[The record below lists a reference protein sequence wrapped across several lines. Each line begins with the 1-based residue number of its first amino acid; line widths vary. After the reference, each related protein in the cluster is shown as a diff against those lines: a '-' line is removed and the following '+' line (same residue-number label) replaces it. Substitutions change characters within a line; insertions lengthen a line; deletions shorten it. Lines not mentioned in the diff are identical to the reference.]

1 MPGIDGY
8 TPPASYSPLWTFL
21 GLGVLVLIAAWYVFV
36 WWWSKRKH
44 RMPPQPPAGN
54 AVLEAGVLKD
64 KYYDLI
70 EEVEESWRQGD
81 LTTRAAHQKLG
92 TLVRF
97 FVFES
102 SGRTAQVMTLD
113 DLNQANLRSVADAV
127 EQYYPAEFAAVEQ
140 GDVPSSAVIAREVV
154 GTWS

>member
-1 MPGIDGY
+1 MPGVDGY
-8 TPPASYSPLWTFL
+8 YPPTSYAPIWAIL
-21 GLGVLVLIAAWYVFV
+21 GAVILALVVAWYVFL

-44 RMPPQPPAGN
+44 RMPHPPPTAN
-54 AVLEAGVLKD
+54 PVLEAARLKD
-64 KYYDLI
+64 KYLGLI
-70 EEVEESWRQGD
+70 REVEDAWRAEE
-81 LTTRAAHQKLG
+81 LSTRAAHQKLG

-102 SGRTAQVMTLD
+102 SGRKAQVMTLE

-140 GDVPSSAVIAREVV
+140 GDVPYSADVAREVV

>member
-1 MPGIDGY
+1 MPGVDGY
-8 TPPASYSPLWTFL
+8 YPPTAYAPVWAIL
-21 GLGVLVLIAAWYVFV
+21 GTVLLVLLVVWYLFV
-36 WWWSKRKH
+36 WWWSNRKH
-44 RMPPQPPAGN
+44 RMPQPPSAAN
-54 AVLEAGVLKD
+54 AALEAARLKD

-70 EEVEESWRQGD
+70 REVEEAWRAEE
-81 LTTRAAHQKLG
+81 LSTRAAHQKLG

-102 SGRTAQVMTLD
+102 SGRKAQVMTLE

-140 GDVPSSAVIAREVV
+140 GDVPYSADVAREVV
-154 GTWS
+154 GTWN

>member
-1 MPGIDGY
+1 MPGVDSFL
-8 TPPASYSPLWTFL
+8 PPTTYAPVWAILGAVLLTLILLWYL
-21 GLGVLVLIAAWYVFV
+21 FV

-44 RMPPQPPAGN
+44 RMPEAPAGAN
-54 AVLEAGVLKD
+54 PVLDASTLKN

-70 EEVEESWRQGD
+70 EEVEEAWRAEE
-81 LTTRAAHQKLG
+81 LSTRAAHQKLG

-102 SGRTAQVMTLD
+102 SGYNAQVMTLD

-140 GDVPSSAVIAREVV
+140 GDLPYSADVARELV
-154 GTWS
+154 GTWN

>member
-1 MPGIDGY
+1 MPGVDGY
-8 TPPASYSPLWTFL
+8 NAPATYSPLWSWL
-21 GLGVLVLIAAWYVFV
+21 GFGILVLVAAWYLFV
-36 WWWSKRKH
+36 WWWSRRKH
-44 RMPPQPPAGN
+44 RMPRPPSASN
-54 AVLEAGVLKD
+54 AILEAGLLRD

-70 EEVEESWRQGD
+70 EEVEEAWRREE
-81 LTTRAAHQKLG
+81 LSTRAAHQKLG

-102 SGRTAQVMTLD
+102 SGRKAQVMTLE

-140 GDVPSSAVIAREVV
+140 GDVPASAGIAREVV
-154 GTWS
+154 GTWN

>member
-1 MPGIDGY
+1 MPGVDGY
-8 TPPASYSPLWTFL
+8 IPPTGYAPIWAILGAILLFL
-21 GLGVLVLIAAWYVFV
+21 IVAWYVFV
-36 WWWSKRKH
+36 WWWARRKH
-44 RMPPQPPAGN
+44 RMPSPPRAAN
-54 AVLEAGVLKD
+54 PVLEAARLKD

-70 EEVEESWRQGD
+70 QEVEEAWRAEE
-81 LTTRAAHQKLG
+81 LSTRAAHQKLG

-102 SGRTAQVMTLD
+102 SGRKAQVMTLE

-140 GDVPSSAVIAREVV
+140 GDVPYSADVAREVV
-154 GTWS
+154 GTWN

>member
-1 MPGIDGY
+1 MPGGEGFY
-8 TPPASYSPLWTFL
+8 PPTTYAPIWVI
-21 GLGVLVLIAAWYVFV
+21 LGVILLVLVVAWFVFV
-36 WWWSKRKH
+36 WWWSNRKH
-44 RMPPQPPAGN
+44 RMPHPPPA
-54 AVLEAGVLKD
+54 ADPLLEAARLKS
-64 KYYDLI
+64 KYYGLI
-70 EEVEESWRQGD
+70 EEVEGAWRAEE
-81 LTTRAAHQKLG
+81 LSTRAAHQKLG

-102 SGRTAQVMTLD
+102 SGRKAQVMTLE

-140 GDVPSSAVIAREVV
+140 GDVPSSANVAREVV

>member
-8 TPPASYSPLWTFL
+8 TPPASYAPIWTFL
-21 GLGVLVLIAAWYVFV
+21 GIGILVLIAAWYLFI
-36 WWWSKRKH
+36 WWWSRRKH
-44 RMPPQPPAGN
+44 RMPPSTPTQN
-54 AVLEAGVLKD
+54 VLLEAGLLKN

-70 EEVEESWRQGD
+70 DEVEQSWRQGD
-81 LTTRAAHQKLG
+81 LSTRAAHQKLG

-102 SGRTAQVMTLD
+102 SGRKAQVMTLE
-113 DLNQANLRSVADAV
+113 DLNQANLHSVADAV

-140 GDVPSSAVIAREVV
+140 GDLPSSAGIAREVV
-154 GTWS
+154 GTWN

>member
-1 MPGIDGY
+1 MPGVDGY
-8 TPPASYSPLWTFL
+8 TPPVGYSPLWTYL
-21 GLGVLVLIAAWYVFV
+21 GIGILMLVAAWYVFV
-36 WWWSKRKH
+36 WWWSRRKH
-44 RMPPQPPAGN
+44 RMPQPPSASN
-54 AVLEAGVLKD
+54 AILEAGLLKD

-70 EEVEESWRQGD
+70 EEVEEAWRREE
-81 LTTRAAHQKLG
+81 LSTRAAHQKLG

-102 SGRTAQVMTLD
+102 SGRQAQVMTLE

-140 GDVPSSAVIAREVV
+140 GDVPSSAGIARQVV
-154 GTWS
+154 GTWN

>member
-1 MPGIDGY
+1 MPGVDGFY
-8 TPPASYSPLWTFL
+8 PPAAYQPIWAVL
-21 GLGVLVLIAAWYVFV
+21 GIGLLVLVAAWYVFI

-44 RMPPQPPAGN
+44 RMPPTPAAEN
-54 AVLEAGVLKD
+54 PVLVAGRLKD

-70 EEVEESWRQGD
+70 EEVEQAWRSEE
-81 LTTRAAHQKLG
+81 LSTRAAHQKLG

-102 SGRTAQVMTLD
+102 SGRQAHVMTLE

-127 EQYYPAEFAAVEQ
+127 EQYYPAEFAPLEE
-140 GDVPSSAVIAREVV
+140 GDVPHSAGIAREVV
-154 GTWS
+154 GTWN

>member
-1 MPGIDGY
+1 MPGGDGFY
-8 TPPASYSPLWTFL
+8 PPTMYAPIWAIL
-21 GLGVLVLIAAWYVFV
+21 GAILLVLVAAWYLFV
-36 WWWSKRKH
+36 WWFSNRKH
-44 RMPPQPPAGN
+44 RMPQPAPT
-54 AVLEAGVLKD
+54 VDPLVEAARLKG
-64 KYYDLI
+64 KYYGLI
-70 EEVEESWRQGD
+70 EEVEEAWRAEE
-81 LTTRAAHQKLG
+81 LSTRAAHQKLG

-102 SGRTAQVMTLD
+102 SGRKAQVMTLE

-140 GDVPSSAVIAREVV
+140 GDVPYSADVAREVV